1 MNRDEKLAVVSG
13 LNESFSRAKLTVV
26 ADYCGLKV
34 SEFQKIRVELKN
46 CDSEIRVAKN
56 TLLKRAVTDT
66 GNAALSDDFTGTTAV
81 VMGFAD
87 PVAPAKVV
95 TKFADDHKKFIIR
108 CAALDGEK
116 IGVEELIALSKL
128 PSKEVLLGQLLST
141 WNNVPTGLVQVLTG
155 VPRTFVYA
163 LQAIKEQKEA
173 ASN

>member
-1 MNRDEKLAVVSG
+1 LNRDEKLAVVTE
-13 LNESFSRAKLTVV
+13 LNNSFSRAKFTVV

-34 SEFQKIRVELKN
+34 SEFEKIRIELKK

-56 TLLKRAVTDT
+56 TLLKRAVADT
-66 GNAALSDDFTGTTAV
+66 GNAALSDDFVGTTAV
-81 VMGFAD
+81 VLGYAD

-95 TKFADDHKKFIIR
+95 AKFANDHSKFIIR
-108 CAALDGEK
+108 GAVLDGEK
-116 IGVEELIALSKL
+116 IGVDKLIALSKL

-141 WNNVPTGLVQVLTG
+141 WNSVPSGLVQVLSG

-163 LQAIKEQKEA
+163 LQAIKESKEA

>member
-1 MNRDEKLAVVSG
+1 MNRDDKLAVVSE
-13 LNESFSRAKLTVV
+13 LNESFNRAKFMVV

-34 SEFQKIRVELKN
+34 SELQKIRIELKN

-81 VMGFAD
+81 VMSYAD

-116 IGVEELIALSKL
+116 IGIEELVALSKL

-163 LQAIKEQKEA
+163 LQAIKDQKEA
-173 ASN
+173 TTN

>member
-1 MNRDEKLAVVSG
+1 LNRDEKLAVVSG
-13 LNESFSRAKLTVV
+13 LNESFRRAKLTVV

-34 SEFQKIRVELKN
+34 SEFQKIRIELKN

-141 WNNVPTGLVQVLTG
+141 WNSVPTGLVQVLTG

>member
-1 MNRDEKLAVVSG
+1 LNRDEKLAVVSD
-13 LNESFSRAKLTVV
+13 LNDSFNRAKLAVV

-34 SEFQKIRVELKN
+34 AELQKIRIELKN

-56 TLLKRAVTDT
+56 TLLRRAVTDT
-66 GNAALSDDFTGTTAV
+66 GNTALSDSFTGTTAV
-81 VMGFAD
+81 VMAYAD
-87 PVAPAKVV
+87 PVAPAKAV

-116 IGVEELIALSKL
+116 IGLDELVALSKL
-128 PSKEVLLGQLLST
+128 PTKEVLLGQLLST

-163 LQAIKEQKEA
+163 LQAIKDQREA
-173 ASN
+173 AGN